1 MNQYISFVEVTSR
14 LIRNSRIPLYSSKF
28 SKKTYSQHQL
38 MILFLLKEYSSEE
51 YRDIIELTDF
61 MTEIKS
67 KIDLDSVSRF
77 HDSSQILSKN

>member
-1 MNQYISFVEVTSR
+1 
-14 LIRNSRIPLYSSKF
+14 
-28 SKKTYSQHQL
+28 